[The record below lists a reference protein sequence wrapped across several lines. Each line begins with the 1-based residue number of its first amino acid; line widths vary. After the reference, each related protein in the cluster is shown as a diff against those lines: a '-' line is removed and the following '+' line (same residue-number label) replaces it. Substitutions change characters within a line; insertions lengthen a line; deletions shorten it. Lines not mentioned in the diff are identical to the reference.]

1 MIKPDA
7 IKRHLEEMILNHFV
21 QQGFRVVRHRTVKV
35 KRKTILSHYDHVI
48 ERIGKG
54 TFRQYIYNEFVGN
67 NVIVCILEHED
78 ENFIS
83 LMKEIVG
90 ATDPV
95 LASSDSIRGIYG
107 NDSLS
112 QARDEHRMLRNLV
125 HVSDSTEA
133 FIKEINVWF

>member
-7 IKRHLEEMILNHFV
+7 IKRHLEEIILNQLV

-35 KRKTILSHYDHVI
+35 KRKTILLHYDHVI

-54 TFRQYIYNEFVGN
+54 SFRQYICNEFVGN
-67 NVIVCILEHED
+67 NVIVCILEHEN

-83 LMKEIVG
+83 LMKEVVG

-95 LASSDSIRGIYG
+95 LASGESIRGIYG

-125 HVSDSTEA
+125 HVSDSTTS
-133 FIKEINVWF
+133 FIKEINLWF